1 MKSPVTKRQDK
12 EDLLVCTKKIREVLR
27 IDRANNNM
35 FNKLSGNALVT
46 EDQ

>member
-12 EDLLVCTKKIREVLR
+12 EDLLVCTKKNQGGLR

-35 FNKLSGNALVT
+35 FNKLSGNTPVT